1 MPGSDDE
8 MIVDSD
14 DEDMVRDV
22 HTVSLGKRKA
32 ESNLQTWIKHLSLLH
47 KEEQRKVRLSQRDEK
62 FGTDMKIHQYKEKR
76 KNALA
81 SSEPYV
87 KVKVPKVC
95 SDNIHMWCLLDRP

>member
-14 DEDMVRDV
+14 EEDMVRDV

-47 KEEQRKVRLSQRDEK
+47 KEEQRKVCLSQ
-62 FGTDMKIHQYKEKR
+62 
-76 KNALA
+76 
-81 SSEPYV
+81 
-87 KVKVPKVC
+87 
-95 SDNIHMWCLLDRP
+95 